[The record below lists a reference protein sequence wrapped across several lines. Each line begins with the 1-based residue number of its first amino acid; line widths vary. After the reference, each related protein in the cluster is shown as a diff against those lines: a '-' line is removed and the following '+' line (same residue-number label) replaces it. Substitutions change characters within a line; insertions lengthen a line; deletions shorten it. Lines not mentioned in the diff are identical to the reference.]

1 MHNREQLKRHADLVD
16 RMANVRG
23 IDLEEQALRGNV
35 SIDEIT
41 DAVLSC
47 TNCTNPEHC
56 QQWLN
61 GRDSAPATPEYCRNA
76 DLFSALAPK

>member
-56 QQWLN
+56 SEWLS
-61 GRDSAPATPEYCRNA
+61 GRDRAQKTPEYCRNA
-76 DLFSALAPK
+76 DLFAELALK